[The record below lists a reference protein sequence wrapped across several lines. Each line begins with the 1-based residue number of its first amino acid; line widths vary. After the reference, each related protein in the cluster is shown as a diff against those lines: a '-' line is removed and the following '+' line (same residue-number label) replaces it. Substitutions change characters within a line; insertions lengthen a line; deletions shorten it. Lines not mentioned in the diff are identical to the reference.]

1 MTTPHSDTYLEP
13 FIKTTYSTAFRYAYS
28 MVSYRP
34 SAMLAAEDITQA
46 AYERLLIKLKHD
58 PSMPKRLGREALATY
73 LLSIVRYLGY
83 ELSRDSRHFAEID
96 AMRTFQEGG
105 QEIADLAAIADVE
118 TFVLANDAT
127 SNLLRR
133 IRALPEQQRNI
144 IRLRLEGC
152 SHEEIAARLLISV
165 GAVKTALHRAR
176 PSLHIWSEAE
186 N

>member
-73 LLSIVRYLGY
+73 LLSIVRYLRY

-105 QEIADLAAIADVE
+105 HETADLAPIPDVE
-118 TFVLANDAT
+118 TFTLAHDPP
-127 SNLLRR
+127 SHLPPPLLH
-133 IRALPEQQRNI
+133 LPKQ
-144 IRLRLEGC
+144 
-152 SHEEIAARLLISV
+152 H
-165 GAVKTALHRAR
+165 
-176 PSLHIWSEAE
+176 
-186 N
+186 